1 MLRSATANTLPP
13 RPPSPPSGPPRGMYF
28 SRRND
33 AAPFPPSPA
42 MTSISASSMNFTPC
56 TSSRLVLQ
64 IKHVAFGRVTAAAT
78 LPVDAPARQRGC
90 CAADRA
96 VLNEQRAA
104 VGHLGGLLADRRNPR
119 EIEQQRALRIAEVA
133 TGNAPLC

>member
-1 MLRSATANTLPP
+1 MLPP

-28 SRRND
+28 SRRNE
-33 AAPFPPSPA
+33 AAPLPPSPA

-56 TSSRLVLQ
+56 PSSRLVLQ
-64 IKHVAFGRVTAAAT
+64 IKHVALGRVTATAT
-78 LPVDAPARQRGC
+78 LPVDAPAREHRC

-104 VGHLGGLLADRRNPR
+104 VGH
-119 EIEQQRALRIAEVA
+119 
-133 TGNAPLC
+133 